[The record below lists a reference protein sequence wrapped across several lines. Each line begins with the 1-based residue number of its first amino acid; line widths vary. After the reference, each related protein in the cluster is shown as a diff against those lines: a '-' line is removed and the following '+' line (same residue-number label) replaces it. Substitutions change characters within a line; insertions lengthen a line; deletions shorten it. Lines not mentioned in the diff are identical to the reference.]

1 MDKNLF
7 FLAFLLLSS
16 TIVFAQASASA
27 SVNSRATIIDPITIN
42 KTVDLDF
49 GNVIS
54 AYNPGTVILS
64 PDGKRVAYGVQISN
78 TFPGNVA
85 PAEALVK
92 HGNNNYSITLPES
105 FTLYS
110 QDDPNQVLTIDEF
123 TVSPET
129 GEVIDILKIG
139 GTLNLEANQ
148 PAGFY
153 TNATGF
159 NVTVSYN

>member
-1 MDKNLF
+1 MIKLC
-7 FLAFLLLSS
+7 LILLLSF
-16 TIVFAQASASA
+16 VAMSARSQTSATA
-27 SVNSRATIIDPITIN
+27 SVDSRATVIDPITIN
-42 KTVDLDF
+42 KMVDLDF

-54 AYNPGTVILS
+54 AYNPGMVILS
-64 PDGKRVAYGVQISN
+64 PDGNRVAYGVQISN

-85 PAEALVK
+85 PAEAIVK

-105 FTLYS
+105 FTLYN

-129 GEVIDILKIG
+129 GEVMDVLKIG
-139 GTLNLEANQ
+139 GTLNLQANQ
-148 PAGFY
+148 PAGYY
-153 TNATGF
+153 TNTTGF

>member
-1 MDKNLF
+1 MLRLGIILIFSFIAISAK
-7 FLAFLLLSS
+7 SQ
-16 TIVFAQASASA
+16 TSASA
-27 SVNSRATIIDPITIN
+27 TVNSNATVIEPIRITKAVN
-42 KTVDLDF
+42 LDF

-64 PDGKRVAYGVQISN
+64 PDGSRVAYGVQISN
-78 TFPGNVA
+78 TLPGNVT
-85 PAEALVK
+85 PAEAIVN

-110 QDDPNQVLTIDEF
+110 QNNQNQVLTIDEF
-123 TVSPET
+123 TVSPEK
-129 GEVIDILKIG
+129 GELIDILKIG
-139 GTLNLEANQ
+139 GTLNLVANQ

-153 TNATGF
+153 TNSTGF

>member
-1 MDKNLF
+1 MFRLI
-7 FLAFLLLSS
+7 LVFLLSILSLTAKS
-16 TIVFAQASASA
+16 QTSASA

-64 PDGKRVAYGVQISN
+64 PDGNRVAYGVQISN

-85 PAEALVK
+85 PAEAVVK
-92 HGNNNYSITLPES
+92 HGNNNYSVTLPES
-105 FTLYS
+105 FTLYN

-123 TVSPET
+123 TVTPET
-129 GEVIDILKIG
+129 GEIMDILKIG

-148 PAGFY
+148 SAGFY
-153 TNATGF
+153 TNTAGF

>member
-1 MDKNLF
+1 MLRLGLF
-7 FLAFLLLSS
+7 LIFSFVAISAKS
-16 TIVFAQASASA
+16 QTSASA
-27 SVNSRATIIDPITIN
+27 TVNSHATVIDPIKIT
-42 KTVDLDF
+42 KSVDLDF

-64 PDGKRVAYGVQISN
+64 PDGSRVAYGVQISN
-78 TFPGNVA
+78 TFPGNVT
-85 PAEALVK
+85 PAEAVVN

-105 FTLYS
+105 FILYS
-110 QDDPNQVLTIDEF
+110 QDNQNQVLTIDEF

-129 GEVIDILKIG
+129 GQIIDILKIG
-139 GTLNLEANQ
+139 GTLNLLANQ

-153 TNATGF
+153 TNSTGF